1 MMARKPRPLCRWN
14 SVEMSDQRYIRM
26 VSGGLEKKLST
37 TRAQVTYKLREQDE
51 SDSGMEGIKHHRYLT
66 TRHAYG
72 SEALKFGPELY
83 HIQSARYF
91 SPEVLAVRDCTY
103 TERLL

>member
-1 MMARKPRPLCRWN
+1 
-14 SVEMSDQRYIRM
+14 
-26 VSGGLEKKLST
+26 
-37 TRAQVTYKLREQDE
+37 
-51 SDSGMEGIKHHRYLT
+51 MEDIKHRRYLT